1 MEKQNL
7 VEKELLDV
15 DEKMHE
21 HLEWEE
27 DYAEKQAEFYERSI

>member
-1 MEKQNL
+1 MEKQIL

-21 HLEWEE
+21 YLEWEE